1 MNCLILTCEIYSFIV
16 YFQCRNQYVG
26 FLEKQMKTKLDS
38 VGTQGVSTTTP
49 KARRG
54 RPAKTYFS
62 IQDTMEYIASEGF
75 VTLSEYKN
83 WVIEQKL
90 TNMFPANPHL
100 YYGKQYPGVDAFL
113 GNPPGTSQ
121 KRISDNLTKPENR
134 VKSHEKRMANKAK
147 RLEEATKQMEA
158 VALVKAQT
166 SPVSTKPSLSLCFE
180 VLLKHNVS
188 FSTMRKVNKE
198 MQDISIKD
206 AREITNVL
214 FDFLTKADTVKA

>member
-1 MNCLILTCEIYSFIV
+1 M
-16 YFQCRNQYVG
+16 R
-26 FLEKQMKTKLDS
+26 TKLDT
-38 VGTQGVSTTTP
+38 VGTKGVSTTP

-75 VTLSEYKN
+75 VTLTEYKN

-90 TNMFPANPHL
+90 TNMFPTNPHH

-113 GNPPGTSQ
+113 GNPPGTSL

-134 VKSHEKRMANKAK
+134 VKSHEKRMENKAK
-147 RLEEATKQMEA
+147 RLEEEAKKQVEVIA
-158 VALVKAQT
+158 PVKAQT
-166 SPVSTKPSLSLCFE
+166 SQVSTKPSLSVCFE

-188 FSTMRKVNKE
+188 FSTLNRVNKE
-198 MQDISIKD
+198 MQDISMKD

-214 FDFLTKADTVKA
+214 LDFLTKPDKVKA

>member
-1 MNCLILTCEIYSFIV
+1 MNCLILACEIYSFIV

-26 FLEKQMKTKLDS
+26 FLEKQMKTMLDS
-38 VGTQGVSTTTP
+38 IGTQGVSTTTP
-49 KARRG
+49 QARRG

-90 TNMFPANPHL
+90 TNMFPTN
-100 YYGKQYPGVDAFL
+100 
-113 GNPPGTSQ
+113 
-121 KRISDNLTKPENR
+121 RISDNLTKPENR
-134 VKSHEKRMANKAK
+134 VKSHEKRMENKAK
-147 RLEEATKQMEA
+147 RLEEEATKQMETIT
-158 VALVKAQT
+158 LVKAQT
-166 SPVSTKPSLSLCFE
+166 SPVSTKPSLSMCFE

-188 FSTMRKVNKE
+188 FSTMKKVNKE

>member
-1 MNCLILTCEIYSFIV
+1 
-16 YFQCRNQYVG
+16 
-26 FLEKQMKTKLDS
+26 MKSKFKTN
-38 VGTQGVSTTTP
+38 GTQGVLTTTP

-75 VTLSEYKN
+75 ITLSEYKN

-90 TNMFPANPHL
+90 TSMLPTNPHY

-113 GNPPGTSQ
+113 CNPPGTSQ

-134 VKSHEKRMANKAK
+134 VKSHEKRMENKAK
-147 RLEEATKQMEA
+147 RLEEEA
-158 VALVKAQT
+158 LKKIEVVAPVKAQT
-166 SPVSTKPSLSLCFE
+166 SSVSTKPSLSVCFE
-180 VLLKHNVS
+180 VLLNHNVS
-188 FSTMRKVNKE
+188 FSTLNKVNKE